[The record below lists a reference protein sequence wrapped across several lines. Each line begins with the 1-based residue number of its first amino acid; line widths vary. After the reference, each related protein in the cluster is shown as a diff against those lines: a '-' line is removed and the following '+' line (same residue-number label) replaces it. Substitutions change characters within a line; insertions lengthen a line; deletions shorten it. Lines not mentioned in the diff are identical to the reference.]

1 MIVNVVDLVSR
12 GFARYEWTWIC
23 SERRGYK
30 LFIAVTRD
38 AMKFDQLPMLNW
50 HRDDDANPIRDY
62 GITTRFGPAEKGFS
76 GVRLPA
82 SAYELQQIA
91 DIVGGMLLTPRVAD
105 LIWLQAG
112 LNFDCVVNS
121 GPPYFQR
128 LADVNVTAAHQ
139 LIEERIAEHGG
150 DDGKKL
156 VSCEGKHW
164 CLVNELADGYTSSG
178 QLLYGER
185 TACNYGWCA
194 QVASGP
200 GLTTGVQCW
209 QRPGFKHSNDHF
221 DPSQTI
227 RLMYSQ
233 GWLVRPGRD
242 GEPVGLGEV
251 AANPELAFLL
261 THDSKPLR
269 YRRQLHVPVLPLA
282 TSYPTP
288 PVTNEVPMVLMA
300 PTVISEAPSV

>member
-1 MIVNVVDLVSR
+1 VIVNVVDLVSR
-12 GFARYEWTWIC
+12 GLARYEWAWIC
-23 SERRGYK
+23 SERRGHK

-38 AMKFDQLPMLNW
+38 AMKFDHLPMLSW
-50 HRDDDANPIRDY
+50 HRDDDASVRGDY
-62 GITTRFGPAEKGFS
+62 GIPIGFGSVEKGFS

-91 DIVGGMLLTPRVAD
+91 DIVGGMMLTPRVAD

-112 LNFDCVVNS
+112 VQFDCVTES
-121 GPPYFQR
+121 GPPHFR
-128 LADVNVTAAHQ
+128 RFADVNVTAAHQ
-139 LIEERIAEHGG
+139 LIEEQLAAHG

-156 VSCEGKHW
+156 VSCEGKYW
-164 CLVNELADGYTSSG
+164 CLVNELADGYTSTG
-178 QLLYGER
+178 PLLYGGR

-194 QVASGP
+194 HKASGP
-200 GLTTGVQCW
+200 GLTAGVKCW

-242 GEPVGLGEV
+242 GEPVDIGEV

-269 YRRQLHVPVLPLA
+269 YRRQRNVPVRSLA
-282 TSYPTP
+282 PSYPTP
-288 PVTNEVPMVLMA
+288 PVTAEVPMVLMA
-300 PTVISEAPSV
+300 PTVISEAPSA